1 MPALSM
7 DLRERIVNTY
17 ERGQTSIREVAKQF
31 KVSKTTVSNLLKLK
45 RETGQIKP
53 KPASGGKPSQ
63 LLGKESMAIAMVEE
77 YPDYTLSEYCELWF
91 ERTGIGI
98 GESQMCRFLQRL
110 KLTRKKKPEET
121 LRQVQTKSNRK
132 EKIFG
137 I

>member
-7 DLRERIVNTY
+7 DLRERIVNSY
-17 ERGQTSIREVAKQF
+17 EQGQTSIREVAKQF

-63 LLGKESMAIAMVEE
+63 LQGKESQARAMVEE
-77 YPDYTLSEYCELWF
+77 YPDYTLSEYCELWL
-91 ERTGIGI
+91 ERTGINI
-98 GESQMCRFLQRL
+98 GESQMCRFLQAL
-110 KLTRKKKPEET
+110 KLTRKKKLEET

-137 I
+137 T